1 MRTLARIEG
10 RYGEILIVEELAT
23 GTRRY
28 YEGGAFQSHALP
40 NGESCFAYVHIMCEL
55 LRRKRR
61 ILLLGCGA
69 GSLATMLS
77 RRGAQ
82 VTLVDHN
89 PTSFELAK
97 EYFGLPT
104 DVRCFQADYLDFLA
118 FKAHEYD
125 AIGIDVGN
133 DTFDFRE
140 EFDGMTCRM
149 IDRALAADGVAV
161 INMMASHD
169 VDPTADLIATLMT
182 SPARSTWILDQMGLV
197 ERNAVIVASK
207 GVKPRLDLDRFPEAL
222 HEELETWSVRTSRL
236 KSDTVVRPFPALR
249 RGPERE

>member
-1 MRTLARIEG
+1 MRTLARIDG
-10 RYGEILIVEELAT
+10 RFGEILIVEDIAS
-23 GTRRY
+23 GARRY

-55 LRRKRR
+55 LRRKTR

-89 PTSFELAK
+89 PTSFDVAREF
-97 EYFGLPT
+97 FGLPHE
-104 DVRCFQADYLDFLA
+104 VRCVQADYLDFLT
-118 FKAHEYD
+118 FKALDYD
-125 AIGIDVGN
+125 AIGIDVGS

-149 IDRALAADGVAV
+149 IDRALAPDGIAV

-169 VDPTADLIATLMT
+169 VDPTADLIATYMAN
-182 SPARSTWILDQMGLV
+182 PARATWILDQMGLV
-197 ERNAVIVASK
+197 ERNAVVLASPA
-207 GVKPRLDLDRFPEAL
+207 GRPRFSLERFPEAL
-222 HEELETWSVRTSRL
+222 HEELDTWTVRTSRL
-236 KSDTVVRPFPALR
+236 KQDSVVLPFPALQSCPDR
-249 RGPERE
+249 